1 MEGQSGFLV
10 SKQWL
15 SKVLPDDPSSKTVL
29 EDLSL
34 VGPVDNSDV
43 IREVISDPC
52 VGDDVEDKLQKYF
65 VRLHEGVDLERV
77 RIFPRGAWDLLM
89 QWPGLKE
96 GQLPIIRTAHNF
108 SENEEAGYTSFELH
122 PVVMAVHRLWSP
134 NSPIAIDQRLKAC
147 KPPPARL
154 PRSRST
160 QYQTLLAQ
168 AKKVCNIN
176 LDNRVQVWKVMQK
189 PSLPNG
195 SGPTPP
201 DSPSQDNKSSD
212 PATPFNHL
220 LVDAESFLTLEPD
233 SEREKVDMAD
243 HTNNA
248 KYNGHASLST
258 LGLTT
263 DLALVLDEHIE
274 SHYFVSNYSPSQAS
288 ASLPTRNSSA
298 SLTVQNRNSR
308 SGRASPT
315 PSGPITRGRTQKSGR
330 TLGCVGLAN
339 LGNTCYMNAAL

>member
-134 NSPIAIDQRLKAC
+134 PLTA
-147 KPPPARL
+147 
-154 PRSRST
+154 
-160 QYQTLLAQ
+160 
-168 AKKVCNIN
+168 
-176 LDNRVQVWKVMQK
+176 
-189 PSLPNG
+189 PSLP
-195 SGPTPP
+195 TK
-201 DSPSQDNKSSD
+201 DLRHV
-212 PATPFNHL
+212 NHHQRGF
-220 LVDAESFLTLEPD
+220 LVAV
-233 SEREKVDMAD
+233 R
-243 HTNNA
+243 
-248 KYNGHASLST
+248 LST
-258 LGLTT
+258 RLYSRRRRRSATSTSIIGSRYGRSCRNLHSLMA
-263 DLALVLDEHIE
+263 LAPHRQTHQV
-274 SHYFVSNYSPSQAS
+274 
-288 ASLPTRNSSA
+288 R
-298 SLTVQNRNSR
+298 
-308 SGRASPT
+308 
-315 PSGPITRGRTQKSGR
+315 ITNLATQLRHS
-330 TLGCVGLAN
+330 TIFS
-339 LGNTCYMNAAL
+339 